1 MSAGIQPLRDRLNA
15 MLGEIEIFES
25 EWQKAT
31 RPAVLLAPCSADS
44 VPLADLPGLKHLR
57 GLIQI
62 DLKLLDKV
70 LQTIKRNPSVN
81 PSYLISVWEQVLR
94 NGLNVSHLFK
104 TVRVSKDPEDSS
116 VFVKQAKPHSKLS
129 QTVKIDI
136 VSHNGRR
143 WQRINT
149 VKNSKIIAEFKELD
163 SYLTDDESE
172 ENIREAQIS
181 ELDSSILVMGSCMF
195 SVSRLLFTLRLARA
209 LTRAAR
215 DNPVTILDENPPVI
229 PTITLHLTRLD
240 PASIQDPR
248 MDQILEKLHDMG
260 IETVLGP
267 RPLAVYRSLSPPRI
281 LPTAQLN
288 LDLSCLRALVSDITH
303 APLPEMAK
311 ECERRFTTNSDT
323 SPAIRKLI
331 ERGKSAEGATIHSQ
345 QLTAQLLPEIDHE
358 LIKTLHNMLVEQ
370 AGYSVA
376 DIQFWTTNEALQR
389 MLRIVNDIGSDTE
402 KGRAKA
408 IADGDIGGFWASSR
422 HPHQYM
428 PLLPIQIF
436 ASSTIETLPE
446 LPSTGPL
453 CFRSLY
459 HSAASFWSTPDSNRG
474 RVTPHTVHS
483 MMFGASKNITTITAN
498 HQSIRAFSRGLI
510 PASEEGI
517 ASIWSIGPRN
527 LTSGA
532 GELREE

>member
-1 MSAGIQPLRDRLNA
+1 MSADIQSMRDSLNA

-57 GLIQI
+57 GLIKI
-62 DLKLLDKV
+62 DLKLLEKF
-70 LQTIKRNPSVN
+70 LLAKGSKGNPSIN
-81 PSYLISVWEQVLR
+81 ASYLISIWEEVLH
-94 NGLNVSHLFK
+94 NGLNVCHLFK
-104 TVRVSKDPEDSS
+104 TVRASKDPEESS
-116 VFVKQAKPHSKLS
+116 VFVQQAKLHPKLS

-143 WQRINT
+143 WHRINA

-172 ENIREAQIS
+172 ENIREAPTS
-181 ELDSSILVMGSCMF
+181 ELDSSILVM
-195 SVSRLLFTLRLARA
+195 ARA

-215 DNPVTILDENPPVI
+215 DNPVTILDENYPVI

-240 PASIQDPR
+240 PAAIQDPR

-267 RPLAVYRSLSPPRI
+267 RPLAIHGSLSPPRI

-288 LDLSCLRALVSDITH
+288 LDLSCLGALVSDITH
-303 APLPEMAK
+303 APLPETAE
-311 ECERRFTTNSDT
+311 ECERRFTTNLDT
-323 SPAIRKLI
+323 SPVVRRLI
-331 ERGKSAEGATIHSQ
+331 ERGRKSAEDASIHAQ

-358 LIKTLHNMLVEQ
+358 LIKTLHEMLVDQ
-370 AGYSVA
+370 AGYSVT
-376 DIQFWTTNEALQR
+376 DIQFWTTAEALQR
-389 MLRIVNDIGSDTE
+389 MLHTVDDIGSDTE
-402 KGRAKA
+402 KERAKA
-408 IADGDIGGFWASSR
+408 IANGDIGGFWASSR
-422 HPHQYM
+422 HPRQYV
-428 PLLPIQIF
+428 PLLPIHIF
-436 ASSTIETLPE
+436 PFSTIETLPD